1 MGISRER
8 YNLLENYLLG
18 RFQRAVLNGETSPW
32 RPVLAGV
39 PKGSILGP
47 LLFLVYINGLS
58 NRLKSNAKLFADDTF
73 VFTIFK
79 DKNESTN
86 ILNDGLHLISTW
98 AYRWKIHFSPKKPAQ
113 EVLFTRKSQIQNHPT
128 LSLNNIQVER
138 STYYRHLGV
147 ILDEKLNLKEH
158 INSVISKGI
167 SVTKKLRHTLH
178 GNYSLQFPMYF

>member
-98 AYRWKIHFSPKKPAQ
+98 A
-113 EVLFTRKSQIQNHPT
+113 
-128 LSLNNIQVER
+128 
-138 STYYRHLGV
+138 
-147 ILDEKLNLKEH
+147 
-158 INSVISKGI
+158 
-167 SVTKKLRHTLH
+167 
-178 GNYSLQFPMYF
+178 